1 LTRVNTTR
9 RVRYERG
16 FRRVAVNVTW
26 GRSRFLAEPIA
37 LVVLTVFI
45 CHVLVRTYVCVWF
58 RLRIRRLVKNQSFY
72 WLVIIL
78 VFLNTIFVAVEHYR
92 QPPWLTQFLCQ
103 SRYPSFA
110 LMPRLHQDTCCRI
123 QVVSTCRRLHV
134 SCVGDKIV
142 RSASL
147 VCYWIQR
154 DTSRPWHKWL
164 KKWIVIMSPRYSQHV
179 SWTSNLYPL
188 TLIRRHICIRI
199 QVARPGYM
207 YSGHMCSGVNALLQL
222 QIKS

>member
-1 LTRVNTTR
+1 MAILQQRLDSFKIHFTISSAQLS
-9 RVRYERG
+9 
-16 FRRVAVNVTW
+16 AVM
-26 GRSRFLAEPIA
+26 P
-37 LVVLTVFI
+37 
-45 CHVLVRTYVCVWF
+45 
-58 RLRIRRLVKNQSFY
+58 
-72 WLVIIL
+72 IL
-78 VFLNTIFVAVEHYR
+78 VSIWCISGLSFVR
-92 QPPWLTQFLCQ
+92 PLDLSLWTFN
-103 SRYPSFA
+103 
-110 LMPRLHQDTCCRI
+110 LMTRLHQDTCCRI